1 MASAVSLLDSGSTE
15 IINPDI
21 YFQIHFPPK
30 NLKENENK
38 IQEFVDKHQKNGRRV
53 ALVTSGGTTVPL
65 ENNTVRFLDNFS
77 AGSRADYA
85 VIFMHRQSSLQ
96 PYSRHYTRTSNNFL
110 DLFKLKDDGSVSVN
124 DQDQQKMKII
134 LEKYQKFKQEETL
147 LFIDFV
153 TVTDYLFLL
162 RSATQIMDKLKEN
175 AMYYLAAA
183 VSDFFIPIQKVS
195 QHKIQSGEGALTL
208 KMDQVPKFLK
218 PMVTNWAPEGFIVS
232 FKLETDPSLLVEKA
246 RKALTRYGHQIVI
259 ANLLMTHHSR
269 TSKTT

>member
-110 DLFKLKDDGSVSVN
+110 DLFKLKDDGSVS
-124 DQDQQKMKII
+124 
-134 LEKYQKFKQEETL
+134 
-147 LFIDFV
+147 DFV

-183 VSDFFIPIQKVS
+183 VSDFFIPVQKVS

-259 ANLLMTHHSR
+259 ANLLMTR
-269 TSKTT
+269 KTEN

>member
-38 IQEFVDKHQKNGRRV
+38 IQEFVDKHQKKGRRV
-53 ALVTSGGTTVPL
+53 VLVTSGGTTVPL

-77 AGSRADYA
+77 AGSREDYA
-85 VIFMHRQSSLQ
+85 VIFMHRQFSLQ
-96 PYSRHYTRTSNNFL
+96 PYSRHYTHASSNFL
-110 DLFKLKDDGSVSVN
+110 DLLELKDDGSVV
-124 DQDQQKMKII
+124 
-134 LEKYQKFKQEETL
+134 
-147 LFIDFV
+147 DFV

-162 RSATQIMDKLKEN
+162 RSATQIMNKLKEN

-183 VSDFFIPIQKVS
+183 VSDFFIPVQKVS

-259 ANLLMTHHSR
+259 ANLLMTR
-269 TSKTT
+269 KTEIIPEL